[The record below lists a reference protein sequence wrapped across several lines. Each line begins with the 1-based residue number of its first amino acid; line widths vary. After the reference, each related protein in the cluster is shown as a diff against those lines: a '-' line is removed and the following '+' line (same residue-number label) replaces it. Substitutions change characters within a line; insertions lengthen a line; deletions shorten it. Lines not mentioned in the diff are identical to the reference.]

1 MRSPRPRTKGRAAG
15 TAGAPW
21 GEGEEPS
28 REPGAVT
35 RSLPHARAAPAL
47 RTTGARVQAGPEPA
61 RQPKAVRGTGM
72 APARPNPERGRR
84 VTSAWRFRRK
94 NPRLLLLLRRRSP
107 WSPGCSRRRRSPQ
120 TWRRRRRER
129 PESGAKEA
137 AGGPQRREPGRAAGD
152 ERPPEERAAAA
163 SSAPHGCWR
172 QLRTRR
178 RQRAR
183 GHRPRSLRAPAAMH
197 HGMTAVPRRPPALKA
212 TATRGAA
219 AAPGAG
225 LRA

>member
-1 MRSPRPRTKGRAAG
+1 MRERRLTSKWRLRRKSPR
-15 TAGAPW
+15 
-21 GEGEEPS
+21 
-28 REPGAVT
+28 
-35 RSLPHARAAPAL
+35 L
-47 RTTGARVQAGPEPA
+47 
-61 RQPKAVRGTGM
+61 
-72 APARPNPERGRR
+72 
-84 VTSAWRFRRK
+84 
-94 NPRLLLLLRRRSP
+94 RLLLPPRQRQPPRSP
-107 WSPGCSRRRRSPQ
+107 GSPRRRRSPQ